1 MTATFREVSRRISL
15 AQRWG
20 QRRDAILLLLYQQM
34 LWLYFFLRRWQP

>member
-15 AQRWG
+15 AQRWA
-20 QRRDAILLLLYQQM
+20 QRRNAIIVLLYQQL